1 MVGGKDP
8 PGFRPTKLSLVE
20 RPPLSP
26 VQASGICLPL
36 AGISVA
42 VLIHTC
48 KRELEFG
55 SLSVSLEAQCLGSQP
70 TLSL

>member
-1 MVGGKDP
+1 MGHKANNCLVRREEYKRKHKRQHAHIAEDEEP
-8 PGFRPTKLSLVE
+8 P
-20 RPPLSP
+20 
-26 VQASGICLPL
+26 
-36 AGISVA
+36 VA

>member
-1 MVGGKDP
+1 VISEVLQDEVSV
-8 PGFRPTKLSLVE
+8 PGLSMT
-20 RPPLSP
+20 
-26 VQASGICLPL
+26 
-36 AGISVA
+36 VA

>member
-1 MVGGKDP
+1 MSKFKP
-8 PGFRPTKLSLVE
+8 
-20 RPPLSP
+20 
-26 VQASGICLPL
+26 
-36 AGISVA
+36 VA

-55 SLSVSLEAQCLGSQP
+55 SLSVSLEAKCLGSQP